1 MPGINA
7 VSKDDD
13 DWFSLDTLPEDP
25 FAAEP
30 SPTSIPSAV
39 MPFADNDWESDEDA
53 DSPESAARKVA
64 AQTTPNARV
73 KNPAARS
80 DEVALDAES
89 RPAPEA
95 DGIPH
100 VPVGDSASKAASVGR
115 SVFDDDLPDLAPLP
129 PPTSPAATS
138 RPAARSDTA
147 AAAAIPGSPL
157 KSQPKPSSSK
167 TGNPKTGT
175 PKTDTPKPNAPKT
188 GQTQPGGA
196 APAGGSAGP
205 NAGKLQGS
213 LEQLSRDEAALQA
226 YFQPPAGEEF
236 SFPCKICG
244 TLLEVAVSR
253 VGKRTHC
260 PDCHSEVTVPAR
272 PAKKKVVE
280 MRLDES
286 VADVKLSPVEGASRR
301 NDALGSTKTKEILD
315 KAAVDLQRERQ
326 EIDPVSVA
334 FDSKRWM
341 QLIFGF
347 LRDPGLIIAAVILGL
362 FTAVWMYAIHAV
374 GKLELSMMHIVIV
387 RGLIFGLLCIPILGS
402 IVMCALA
409 IIPMAANQKNRVE
422 DWPFGRFFDSIGEF
436 LMVVVAL
443 ALASVPGGILAS
455 GVAAVGGSPFIGAAL
470 IMLSIW
476 GITPILLLGM
486 IDNGQVVNPFSKSV
500 LQSISAKPEAWG
512 AMYFQSG
519 FAYVLLLILLGVARM
534 TGPVSTAVLGA
545 LLPLSCFFIANQYG
559 VLAGRISDVTE
570 LGYEGDFSED

>member
-1 MPGINA
+1 MPGIN
-7 VSKDDD
+7 VMNKDDD
-13 DWFSLDTLPEDP
+13 DWFALDTSPADPLSATPSPKSIPSSVAPLLDNDWASTEDTEQP
-25 FAAEP
+25 GNSDPQVTQPSTPPARVKSELDLGNDVAPAAAARVPQTPVNAQVP
-30 SPTSIPSAV
+30 SPT
-39 MPFADNDWESDEDA
+39 
-53 DSPESAARKVA
+53 
-64 AQTTPNARV
+64 
-73 KNPAARS
+73 
-80 DEVALDAES
+80 
-89 RPAPEA
+89 
-95 DGIPH
+95 
-100 VPVGDSASKAASVGR
+100 ASVGR
-115 SVFDDDLPDLAPLP
+115 SVFDDDLPELAPL
-129 PPTSPAATS
+129 SPATT
-138 RPAARSDTA
+138 PAAAPRPTKSDTA
-147 AAAAIPGSPL
+147 VPSALPAGS
-157 KSQPKPSSSK
+157 SSNVKPSSPK

-175 PKTDTPKPNAPKT
+175 PKEGAPKANAPKA
-188 GQTQPGGA
+188 GQTKP
-196 APAGGSAGP
+196 GGSAPASGSASS
-205 NAGKLQGS
+205 NTGKLQGS

-226 YFQPPAGEEF
+226 YFQPPADEEF

-244 TLLEVAVSR
+244 TLLYVGVSR
-253 VGKRTHC
+253 VGKRTTC
-260 PDCHSEVTVPAR
+260 PDCHSELTVPAR

-301 NDALGSTKTKEILD
+301 DDALGSSKTKEILD
-315 KAAVDLQRERQ
+315 KAAVDLERERK

-362 FTAVWMYAIHAV
+362 FTAVWLYAIHAV
-374 GKLELSMMHIVIV
+374 GKLELGMMQIVII
-387 RGLIFGLLCIPILGS
+387 RGLLFGLLCIPILGS

-409 IIPMAANQKNRVE
+409 IIPMAANQLRRVE
-422 DWPFGRFFDSIGEF
+422 NWPFGRFFDSIGEF
-436 LMVVVAL
+436 LMVVVAV

-455 GVAAVGGSPFIGAAL
+455 GIAAVNGPPFISSAL

-519 FAYVLLLILLGVARM
+519 FAYVLLLILLGIARM
-534 TGPVSTAVLGA
+534 TGPAFSAVLGA